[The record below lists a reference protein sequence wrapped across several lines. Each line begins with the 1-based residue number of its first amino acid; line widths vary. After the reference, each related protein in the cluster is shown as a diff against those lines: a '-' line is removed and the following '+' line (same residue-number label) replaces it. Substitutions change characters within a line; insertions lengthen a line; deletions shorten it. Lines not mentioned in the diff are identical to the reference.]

1 MLEIL
6 ELFPLRY
13 VALVPVLNAIG
24 FFLKHRTRLPNEYI
38 PFLLFAFASVSSV
51 TVRWMI
57 SGESGLLFWFDAVF
71 MYGIV
76 NSLKL
81 TISAIGSYEAVR
93 AIGFSGRRMEV
104 QMFKR
109 PVVRLFLAFITATVL
124 FSLVALIL
132 GASFLDTFFKITDGW
147 VYGFYF
153 IGAFDLFSKIAKHR
167 ERITPLYIVRL
178 ASAMLAAT
186 MFCMA
191 GMADDVGTCIAGI
204 VLAAVL
210 VGTSAITVLV
220 PFIKEQKAESEE
232 VKDFSPEKYEE
243 TWAKLRGKL
252 QKLSPEKKAEIL
264 EGFLLFRLIGDS
276 ILNNVDFSQPLF
288 STTNEKGEQ
297 ILLTVRA
304 AEEMNAADEESIASA
319 RGYIK
324 AISG

>member
-124 FSLVALIL
+124 FSLVYTRTACRR
-132 GASFLDTFFKITDGW
+132 S
-147 VYGFYF
+147 
-153 IGAFDLFSKIAKHR
+153 
-167 ERITPLYIVRL
+167 
-178 ASAMLAAT
+178 
-186 MFCMA
+186 
-191 GMADDVGTCIAGI
+191 
-204 VLAAVL
+204 
-210 VGTSAITVLV
+210 
-220 PFIKEQKAESEE
+220 
-232 VKDFSPEKYEE
+232 SPYC
-243 TWAKLRGKL
+243 
-252 QKLSPEKKAEIL
+252 
-264 EGFLLFRLIGDS
+264 
-276 ILNNVDFSQPLF
+276 
-288 STTNEKGEQ
+288 TT
-297 ILLTVRA
+297 
-304 AEEMNAADEESIASA
+304 
-319 RGYIK
+319 
-324 AISG
+324 